1 MGCVSSKVL
10 TRSGSFHEEVKRSL
24 RGRSNGS
31 EELFGSK
38 NGGDRLLALPSTANS
53 AAEPEKNSSVSSTE
67 HSETKQINKE
77 KHTVDPETEVSDV
90 EIINTWELLAGLE
103 EEEEEEEE
111 EEHQEQSESDEH
123 KTEEYKFVVGDE
135 LKAPAN
141 FNSASDHKDEDLV
154 EAAQRRPSEEKPH
167 QSLELPQER
176 SSAGSK
182 REAMAKELAP
192 LKLPS
197 IEFSKTGS
205 LKDWLRRGGQPIS
218 PGSYVTPKFGD
229 FVFPEPRCG
238 DNRDDDNSVF
248 DPDLVAQF
256 EQAMNQ
262 LSMDEEFALQQIIE
276 RSQQGDEEGIPRVEL
291 SC

>member
-10 TRSGSFHEEVKRSL
+10 TRSGSFHEELKRSL
-24 RGRSNGS
+24 KGRSNGS

-38 NGGDRLLALPSTANS
+38 NGGDRVLALPCTANS
-53 AAEPEKNSSVSSTE
+53 VAEPEKNSSVSSTE
-67 HSETKQINKE
+67 HTGTKQIDKE

-90 EIINTWELLAGLE
+90 EIINTWELLAGL
-103 EEEEEEEE
+103 EEEEEEE

-154 EAAQRRPSEEKPH
+154 EAAQRHPSKEKPH
-167 QSLELPQER
+167 VSLELPQER
-176 SSAGSK
+176 SSTGSK
-182 REAMAKELAP
+182 REAMARELAP

-205 LKDWLRRGGQPIS
+205 LKDWLRRGGQLIS

-229 FVFPEPRCG
+229 FVFPEPRHG
-238 DNRDDDNSVF
+238 DNRDDDSSVF

-276 RSQQGDEEGIPRVEL
+276 SLQQGDEEGIPRVEL